1 MGLRVGVASRVLEL
15 RVRQEVVAQAG
26 GRRQVVRLGEEVAAR
41 VARHLAGALLA
52 RRVERLEEGRRL
64 APDGVAPGRVA
75 LLLQR
80 LPPLEVGALALL
92 CLRPLMAPS
101 NLPSVLNAT
110 SQDIEMLL
118 AAQSHLGSKNL
129 QVHMEPYLWKTRA
142 DGVNVINIGKTW
154 YVAAAAAMAP
164 DQGPLGDGSIVL
176 AARII
181 VAIDNPADICVI
193 SARPYGQRAVLKF
206 AAHTGASSIAGRFT
220 PGSFTNYIT
229 RSFKEPRLIIV
240 TDPRTDAQAIK
251 EASYVNI
258 PVIALCD
265 TDSPTDY
272 VDVAIPTN
280 NKGRHAI
287 GTVWWLLAR
296 EVLRLRG
303 TIYNRE
309 TPWDVM
315 PDLYFYRDPEAEAEE
330 KVEEEKA
337 PGVDEEGPAAI
348 ETGVAGAGADW
359 DASGAAA
366 GFTGAPAAT
375 TGAGWDGAEGGDWAA
390 SGQGEWAAEASASKE
405 TTQW

>member
-1 MGLRVGVASRVLEL
+1 
-15 RVRQEVVAQAG
+15 
-26 GRRQVVRLGEEVAAR
+26 
-41 VARHLAGALLA
+41 
-52 RRVERLEEGRRL
+52 
-64 APDGVAPGRVA
+64 
-75 LLLQR
+75 
-80 LPPLEVGALALL
+80 
-92 CLRPLMAPS
+92 MAPS

-110 SQDIEMLL
+110 SRDIEMLL
-118 AAQSHLGSKNL
+118 AAQCHQGNKNL

-142 DGVNVINIGKTW
+142 DGVNIINIGKTW
-154 YVAAAAAMAP
+154 EK
-164 DQGPLGDGSIVL
+164 IVL

-181 VAIDNPADICVI
+181 VAVDNPADICVI

-229 RSFKEPRLIIV
+229 RSFKEPRLIVV

-265 TDSPTDY
+265 TDSPTEY

-280 NKGRHAI
+280 NKGRNAI
-287 GTVWWLLAR
+287 GTIWWLLAR

-309 TPWDVM
+309 TAWDVM

-330 KVEEEKA
+330 EKAGGGEEEA
-337 PGVDEEGPAAI
+337 PAAV
-348 ETGVAGAGADW
+348 ETTTAAATAGDW
-359 DASGAAA
+359 EAPTA
-366 GFTGAPAAT
+366 GFTGA
-375 TGAGWDGAEGGDWAA
+375 TGTGWDGAEGATGGGDWAA
-390 SGQGEWAAEASASKE
+390 SGGNTEWAAEATKE
-405 TTQW
+405 SSTHW